1 MLYMHPAAGGHLR
14 ERWTHPDADRFAPPG
29 SPEARRPGH
38 LHAWAEVARR
48 EQAAEAEAKTHA
60 AFAADLESLRAS
72 HARVRIM
79 LADVKF
85 ELALRRIF
93 QIQPRPAARAGGQSG
108 WRAVDGWG
116 REQCGGRRQ

>member
-1 MLYMHPAAGGHLR
+1 IPLRSCRESVMSYMHPAAVEHLR
-14 ERWTHPDADRFAPPG
+14 KRWTRPDAYRFAPPG
-29 SPEARRPGH
+29 SPEARRLGH

-48 EQAAEAEAKTHA
+48 EQAAEAEAKAHA

-72 HARVRIM
+72 HARVRTM

-93 QIQPRPAARAGGQSG
+93 TNTAPTSRACR
-108 WRAVDGWG
+108 RAI
-116 REQCGGRRQ
+116 RMA